1 MSLKQIV
8 LRLARNPDWPDGD
21 DSIGYVLVAPL
32 SADGMIDLEEWRA
45 EREKCKVVRFHPDPD
60 ERADGW
66 LTHNGSKW
74 RFHYDEDHEGP
85 DEGGYRLGDHVFR
98 PGEYVTVAHHG
109 EEALVYRVTE
119 VLPFHDAQPAMEQSA

>member
-8 LRLARNPDWPDGD
+8 LRLARNPDLPDGD
-21 DSIGYVLVAPL
+21 DRQGYVLIAPL
-32 SADGMIDLEEWRA
+32 NAHGLIDLDAWRETRA
-45 EREKCKVVRFHPDPD
+45 KCVVRRFHPDPA
-60 ERADGW
+60 EAADGW

-85 DEGGYRLGDHVFR
+85 DEGGHRLGDHVFR

-109 EEALVYRVTE
+109 AEPLVYRVTE
-119 VLPFHDAQPAMEQSA
+119 VLPFHEQTAHAENDA